1 MSDEMM
7 EALCQKLASTRHIEI
22 KDIPNIDL
30 YMDQVTTFMEQQLS
44 SCRRYE
50 QDKIMTKTMINN
62 YTKNKLLPAPEKKKY
77 SSEHIML
84 LSLIY
89 YYKNFLS
96 ISDIQKLLTPLIE
109 KYFHA
114 TNVLNLN
121 EIYETFFS
129 LEPQQMKNVQDD
141 IRTSWERSKQVFQEE
156 SKEDR
161 EELQQLTFISLL
173 SLDVYLKKMMI
184 EQVIDSIQH
193 QNAPSK
199 AKEHDAKL
207 KKSLNE

>member
-7 EALCQKLASTRHIEI
+7 EALCQKLADTKHIET
-22 KDIPNIDL
+22 KNIPNIDL
-30 YMDQVTTFMEQQLS
+30 YMDQVTTFMEQQLA

-62 YTKNKLLPAPEKKKY
+62 YTKNKLLPAPEKKRY
-77 SSEHIML
+77 SSEHIIL

-96 ISDIQKLLTPLIE
+96 ISDIQKLLAPLIE

-114 TNVLNLN
+114 TNALNLN
-121 EIYETFFS
+121 SIYETFFS
-129 LEPQQMKNVQDD
+129 LEPQQLENVQND
-141 IRTSWERSKQVFQEE
+141 IRASWERSKQAFQGE
-156 SKEDR
+156 SESDR
-161 EELQQLTFISLL
+161 EELQQLTFVSLL

-184 EQVIDSIQH
+184 EQVIDSMQQ
-193 QNAPSK
+193 QNMPSK
-199 AKEHDAKL
+199 AKAADTKT
-207 KKSLNE
+207 KKSANE